1 MKTQL
6 FKIVLFS
13 IVSFSGYSQ
22 TKSENLFYM
31 VDTPESFDSFK
42 ANVSQISIICPQTFL
57 ISEEGVISGLVNKNV
72 LEIAKTNHIKVMP
85 LIVNKG
91 FDTQLLHKI
100 VSNPTS
106 RKRSIEMMLE
116 YAEIYGLDGWQFDLE
131 GLHISDRDNFT
142 LYFKET
148 AEAFHKKGL
157 QLSAA
162 VVHML
167 ENTGGSSEY
176 HRFLYE
182 KWRAG
187 YAVKQLSEL
196 GDFIS
201 IMTYSQHT
209 RRTPPGPVAG
219 KDWVEQ
225 VVKYLLSEG
234 VSPDKLSLGIPSY
247 SYYWF
252 ADYTEEKGGFSNG
265 RPLDYREVA
274 YKLNQYNASPVWNE
288 KASCNYAVWDNGGV
302 FEYVFIEDGHSLK
315 PKLDILKKYKLRGI
329 SVWVL
334 GKEGPG
340 FWAALKESV
349 IKK

>member
-1 MKTQL
+1 MKTNL
-6 FKIVLFS
+6 FKMLLFLT
-13 IVSFSGYSQ
+13 VSFSGYPQ
-22 TKSENLFYM
+22 AKSENLFYM
-31 VDTPESFDSFK
+31 VDAPESFDSFK
-42 ANVSQISIICPQTFL
+42 ANVNQISIVCPQTFL
-57 ISEEGVISGLVNKNV
+57 ISEEGVISGSINKSV
-72 LEIAKTNHIKVMP
+72 LKIAKANNIKVMP

-91 FDTQLLHKI
+91 FETQLLHKI

-116 YAEIYGLDGWQFDLE
+116 YAEEYGLDGWQFDLE

-148 AEAFHKKGL
+148 AEVFHKKGL

-162 VVHML
+162 VVHIL
-167 ENTGGSSEY
+167 ENTGGPSEY

-182 KWRAG
+182 NWRAG

-225 VVKYLLSEG
+225 VVKYLLAEG

-247 SYYWF
+247 SYYWY
-252 ADYTEEKGGFSNG
+252 ADYSEEKGGFPNG
-265 RPLDYREVA
+265 RPLDYSEVE
-274 YKLNQYNASPVWNE
+274 YKLDQYNASPIWDE
-288 KASCNYAVWDNGGV
+288 KAGCNYAVWDNGGV
-302 FEYVFIEDGHSLK
+302 FEYVFIEDGQSLK

-334 GKEGPG
+334 GKEGSG
-340 FWAALKESV
+340 FWQTLKESV